1 MDALTDRRGSYNTGA
16 LILSGDYQPFCQP
29 GPVVTNGTIEF
40 VACQVPTNYNGTK
53 GGITMNEKKTEQ
65 IAVRITAET
74 KRILQEEAQKLE
86 WSTAKLAEK
95 ILSEWTK
102 QTHGNGGAINF
113 VIQNNQNI
121 NVNGG

>member
-1 MDALTDRRGSYNTGA
+1 MA
-16 LILSGDYQPFCQP
+16 
-29 GPVVTNGTIEF
+29 
-40 VACQVPTNYNGTK
+40 
-53 GGITMNEKKTEQ
+53 EKRTEQ

-113 VIQNNQNI
+113 VIHNNQNI
-121 NVNGG
+121 MISDTTRRD

>member
-1 MDALTDRRGSYNTGA
+1 M
-16 LILSGDYQPFCQP
+16 P
-29 GPVVTNGTIEF
+29 
-40 VACQVPTNYNGTK
+40 
-53 GGITMNEKKTEQ
+53 EKRTEQ

-113 VIQNNQNI
+113 VIHNNQNI
-121 NVNGG
+121 TINDTQRRD

>member
-1 MDALTDRRGSYNTGA
+1 M
-16 LILSGDYQPFCQP
+16 
-29 GPVVTNGTIEF
+29 
-40 VACQVPTNYNGTK
+40 
-53 GGITMNEKKTEQ
+53 EKRTEQ

-102 QTHGNGGAINF
+102 NAKENKNAAINF
-113 VIQNNQNI
+113 IIQNNQNI
-121 NVNGG
+121 NIGGIK